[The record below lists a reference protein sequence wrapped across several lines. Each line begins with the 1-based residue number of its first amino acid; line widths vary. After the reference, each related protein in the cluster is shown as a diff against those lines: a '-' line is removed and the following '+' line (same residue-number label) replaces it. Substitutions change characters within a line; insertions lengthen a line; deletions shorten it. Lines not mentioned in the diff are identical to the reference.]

1 MFAKFLAFLCVLALC
16 APTFA
21 WARSGG
27 SMGGGFRSSSRSF
40 GGSSSRSFGGSSS
53 RSSSPSYG
61 GSSYGG
67 TRYVPIPIP
76 IGGGYG
82 GGYGY
87 GGGGYYRTS
96 SGGGGIFMVLIIIV
110 VFAGGVYLLVRWQ
123 ASRKGKAED
132 EADKL
137 IVGRYDF
144 GVQALARDMQDRL
157 EAMAARVD
165 TSSSEGLAA
174 MLREVALELRRH
186 IEHVAFASAEL
197 QGALARESAEQQFL
211 MIAGDARS
219 QYGREIVRADQQGV
233 RRQQKEVAT
242 DGIRDEDGQLSMA
255 EFFVVTVIV
264 AVRGVKLVARV
275 DDAQQVQQALATLS
289 AIPAVSLEAVEV
301 VWSPASKSDAMDRD
315 DMALRY
321 PRLMSV

>member
-1 MFAKFLAFLCVLALC
+1 MFAKFLAFLCVLALA

-40 GGSSSRSFGGSSS
+40 GGSSRSSPSFGGGAS
-53 RSSSPSYG
+53 RSSPSYG
-61 GSSYGG
+61 GGGYGG
-67 TRYVPIPIP
+67 TRYIPVPIP
-76 IGGGYG
+76 IGGGGYG
-82 GGYGY
+82 GGY

-96 SGGGGIFMVLIIIV
+96 SGGGGVFLALIVILI
-110 VFAGGVYLLVRWQ
+110 FAGAVYFLVRWQ
-123 ASRKGKAED
+123 AARKGA

-137 IVGRYDF
+137 VVGRYDF
-144 GVQALARDMQDRL
+144 GVQAMARDMQDRL

-165 TSSSEGLAA
+165 TSSSEGLAS

-186 IEHVAFASAEL
+186 IEHIAFASAQL
-197 QGALARESAEQQFL
+197 HGALAREAAEQQFL

-219 QYGREIVRADQQGV
+219 QYGREVVRADQQGV
-233 RRQQKEVAT
+233 RRQQKEIAT
-242 DGIRDEDGQLSMA
+242 DGIRDEDGQLAMA

-264 AVRGVKLVARV
+264 AVRGVQLVARV
-275 DDAQQVQQALATLS
+275 DDAQQLQQALATLTG
-289 AIPAVSLEAVEV
+289 IPPASLEAVEV

-321 PRLMSV
+321 PALMSI